1 VTVTGKPGRPRSD
14 RAHQALLQA
23 TRTLVVQHGYNGVT
37 VEMIARA
44 AGTGRQTIYR
54 RWPGKAE
61 LVLDAFVDHARVEV
75 DAPAAAGSCEQAV
88 TRFLERTFLALE
100 ETGPALRSLMAHA
113 QRDPGFRQVFLDR
126 FIEVR
131 RNSLRRLLRQGID
144 RGELPADAAIEAA
157 VSALYGALWYRLLLG
172 EVLDHAYAQQLA
184 TLILNG
190 LQPRFR

>member
-14 RAHQALLQA
+14 RAHQALLEA
-23 TRTLVVQHGYNGVT
+23 TRTLVVQHGYDGVT

-61 LVLDAFVDHARVEV
+61 LVLDAFVSHARVEV
-75 DAPAAAGSCEQAV
+75 DEPTAGGSCEQAV

-113 QRDPGFRQVFLDR
+113 QRDPGFRQLFLDR

-184 TLILNG
+184 TLILDG
-190 LQPRFR
+190 LQPRCR

>member
-1 VTVTGKPGRPRSD
+1 MTVTGKPGRPRSD

-23 TRTLVVQHGYNGVT
+23 TRTLVVQHGYDGVT

-113 QRDPGFRQVFLDR
+113 QRDPGFRQLFLDR

>member
-1 VTVTGKPGRPRSD
+1 VTVTSKPGRPRSD

-23 TRTLVVQHGYNGVT
+23 TRTLVVQHGYDGVT
-37 VEMIARA
+37 VEMIASA

-54 RWPGKAE
+54 RWAGKAE
-61 LVLDAFVDHARVEV
+61 LVLDAFVDHASVEV

-88 TRFLERTFLALE
+88 TRFLERTFLALD

-113 QRDPGFRQVFLDR
+113 QRDPGFRQLFLDR
-126 FIEVR
+126 FVEVR
-131 RNSLRRLLRQGID
+131 RNSLRRLLRQEID

-172 EVLDHAYAQQLA
+172 EVLDQAYAQQLA

>member
-1 VTVTGKPGRPRSD
+1 MTGKPGRPRSD

-23 TRTLVVQHGYNGVT
+23 TRTLVVQHGYDGVT

-61 LVLDAFVDHARVEV
+61 LVLDAFVSHARVEV
-75 DAPAAAGSCEQAV
+75 DGPAAGGSCEQAV

-113 QRDPGFRQVFLDR
+113 QRDPGFRQLFLDR

-172 EVLDHAYAQQLA
+172 EVLDDAYAQQLA
-184 TLILNG
+184 TLILDG
-190 LQPRFR
+190 LQPRRR

>member
-23 TRTLVVQHGYNGVT
+23 TRTLVVQHGYDGVT

-113 QRDPGFRQVFLDR
+113 QRDPGFRQLFLDR

>member
-1 VTVTGKPGRPRSD
+1 MTGKPGRPRSD
-14 RAHQALLQA
+14 RAHQALLAA
-23 TRTLVVQHGYNGVT
+23 TRTLVIQHGYDRVT
-37 VEMIARA
+37 IEMIAGA

-61 LVLDAFVDHARVEV
+61 LVLDAFVSHARSEV
-75 DAPAAAGSCEQAV
+75 DEPAAAGSCEQAV

-113 QRDPGFRQVFLDR
+113 QHDSGFRQLFLDR

-131 RNSLRRLLRQGID
+131 RNSLRQLLRQRAD
-144 RGELPADAAIEAA
+144 RGELPADAAIETA

-172 EVLDHAYAQQLA
+172 EPLDHFYAQQLA
-184 TLILNG
+184 TLIVNG
-190 LQPRFR
+190 LQAR